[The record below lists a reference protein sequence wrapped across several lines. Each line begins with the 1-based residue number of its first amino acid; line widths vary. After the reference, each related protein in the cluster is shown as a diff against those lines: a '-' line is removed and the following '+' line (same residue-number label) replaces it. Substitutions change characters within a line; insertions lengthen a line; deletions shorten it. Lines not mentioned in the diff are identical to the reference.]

1 MRLNTTVNDM
11 ADKVSLTAEQQEAIS
26 EIDRNLQIIAC
37 AGSGKTEVITRRIAN
52 ILKSKPEVKPH
63 NIVAFTF
70 TEKAASSMK
79 ERIAKALGDE
89 FSQEVAQMYVG
100 TIHSF
105 CYHLLNKYTEQ
116 FREYKILDTVKSHL
130 FVARYCNE
138 CGMSDLK
145 LEPYPRNINLFLQ
158 CIDKMIDDFDNSDAW
173 TDEQRAVLDKYIK
186 CLYDHRYIDFALMIF
201 ETLRQI
207 KSNPDIRKYLSE
219 IKYLVVDEYQDVND
233 LQEKLISGI
242 AGAGTN
248 ICVVGDDDQTIY
260 QFRGSN
266 ANNMISFSE
275 RYADVHQVRL
285 EKNFRCAH
293 GIVDIAD
300 CVIRQN
306 ERRIPKKMVSGAADL
321 PAQIEAKRYNDKTD
335 QFDSIAKKIAE
346 LHNTGIPY
354 REIAVLVRKGKAIV
368 PMSSALERAGIPFE
382 TDSAEHFFTGN
393 YFNRFVVTLQILTDI
408 DKAKL
413 YECWQD
419 IIESTAF
426 NSGFKFLRSCARGGN
441 LPLSEILRGFCEK
454 VVFLDDAADDIDTR
468 RMDLDGITKIL
479 DDYDEIYGDWQ
490 LTARIIGVLK
500 FLGTQAAEEY
510 KYHSF
515 EPKDPNADAVQIM
528 TVHKSKGLEF
538 HTVFLPELTK
548 REFLV
553 SNMGGK
559 KYYHVL
565 GGVFEENKDRYQS
578 DLEDERKL
586 FYVAVTRAKQ
596 NLFMTYELSTQRV
609 SCFVEE
615 AAASHYLKINRDDLS
630 YNPKEDTYDTEP
642 RYRSSYGA
650 RTHEPNPEWEEEKR
664 QKQEYWAAVKYARS
678 QLYDY
683 YGTACHFNPA
693 AHGDLIRIKSMS
705 PDEILSEASRNG
717 LI

>member
-1 MRLNTTVNDM
+1 M
-11 ADKVSLTAEQQEAIS
+11 ADKVNLTPEQQEAIS
-26 EIDRNLQIIAC
+26 EIDRNLQMIAC
-37 AGSGKTEVITRRIAN
+37 AGSGKTEVITQRIAN
-52 ILKSKPEVKPH
+52 ILKSRTDIEPH
-63 NIVAFTF
+63 HIVAFTF

-79 ERIAKALGDE
+79 ERIAKALGEE
-89 FSQEVAQMYVG
+89 FSPEIDQMYVG
-100 TIHSF
+100 TIHGF

-116 FREYKILDTVKSHL
+116 FREYNILDTVKSHL
-130 FVARYCNE
+130 FVARYCGE

-145 LEPYPRNINLFLQ
+145 LEPYPRNIQLFLQ

-173 TDEQRAVLDKYIK
+173 TDEQRTVLNKHIK
-186 CLYDHRYIDFALMIF
+186 CLYDHKYIDFALMIF

-207 KSNPDIRKYLSE
+207 KSDPDIREYLSE

-233 LQEKLISGI
+233 LQEKLISCI
-242 AGAGTN
+242 AEMGAN

-266 ANNMISFSE
+266 ADNMISFSE
-275 RYADVHQVRL
+275 RYADVHQIRL
-285 EKNFRCAH
+285 EKNFRCAP

-300 CVIRQN
+300 CVIGRN
-306 ERRIPKKMVSGAADL
+306 RRRIPKKMISGAANL
-321 PAQIEAKRYNDKTD
+321 PVQIEAKRYDDKSS
-335 QFDSIAKKIAE
+335 QFDSIAKKITE
-346 LHNTGIPY
+346 LHNAGIPY
-354 REIAVLVRKGKAIV
+354 REMAVLVRKGKAIV
-368 PMSSALERAGIPFE
+368 PISSALERAGIRFE
-382 TDSAEHFFTGN
+382 TDSAEHFFSGS
-393 YFNRFVVTLQILTDI
+393 YFNRFVVTLQILSDI

-413 YECWQD
+413 YVCWQD

-441 LPLSEILRGFCEK
+441 LPLSEILCGFCEK
-454 VVFLDDAADDIDTR
+454 TAFLDDAAGDIDIR
-468 RMDLDGITKIL
+468 RMDLEGITKIL

-490 LTARIIGVLK
+490 LSARITGILK

-515 EPKDPNADAVQIM
+515 KPKDPNVDAVQIM

-538 HTVFLPELTK
+538 HTVFLPELMK
-548 REFLV
+548 REFPV
-553 SNMGGK
+553 SNMGGR

-565 GGVFEENKDRYQS
+565 GGVFEEHKDRYQS

-596 NLFMTYELSTQRV
+596 NLFMTYELSTQPV

-615 AAASHYLKINRDDLS
+615 AAASHYLKINRDDLFYS
-630 YNPKEDTYDTEP
+630 PKTETYDP
-642 RYRSSYGA
+642 ASQYRYSSGEKA
-650 RTHEPNPEWEEEKR
+650 HEQNLEWEEERR
-664 QKQEYWAAVKYARS
+664 QRQEHWATVQYARR

-693 AHGDLIRIKSMS
+693 ARGDLIRIKNMS

>member
-1 MRLNTTVNDM
+1 MVNDM
-11 ADKVSLTAEQQEAIS
+11 ADKVNLTPEQQEAIS
-26 EIDRNLQIIAC
+26 EIDRNLQMIAC
-37 AGSGKTEVITRRIAN
+37 AGSGKTEVITQRIAN
-52 ILKSKPEVKPH
+52 ILKSRTDIEPH
-63 NIVAFTF
+63 HIVAFTF

-79 ERIAKALGDE
+79 ERIAKALGEE
-89 FSQEVAQMYVG
+89 FSPEIDQMYVG
-100 TIHSF
+100 TIHGF

-116 FREYKILDTVKSHL
+116 FREYNILDTVKSHL
-130 FVARYCNE
+130 FVARYCGE

-145 LEPYPRNINLFLQ
+145 LEPYPRNIQLFLQ

-173 TDEQRAVLDKYIK
+173 TDEQRTVLNKYIK
-186 CLYDHRYIDFALMIF
+186 CLYDHKYIDFALIIF

-207 KSNPDIRKYLSE
+207 KSDPDIREYLSE

-233 LQEKLISGI
+233 LQEKLISCI
-242 AGAGTN
+242 AEMGAN

-266 ANNMISFSE
+266 ADNMISFSE

-285 EKNFRCAH
+285 EKNFRCAP

-300 CVIRQN
+300 CVIGRN
-306 ERRIPKKMVSGAADL
+306 RRRIPKKMISGAANL
-321 PAQIEAKRYNDKTD
+321 PVQIEAKRYDDKSS
-335 QFDSIAKKIAE
+335 QFDSIAKKITE
-346 LHNTGIPY
+346 LHNAGIPY
-354 REIAVLVRKGKAIV
+354 REMAVLVRKGKAIV
-368 PMSSALERAGIPFE
+368 PISSALERAGIPFE
-382 TDSAEHFFTGN
+382 TDSAEHFFSGS
-393 YFNRFVVTLQILTDI
+393 YFNRFVVTLQILSDI

-413 YECWQD
+413 YACWQD

-441 LPLSEILRGFCEK
+441 LPLSEILCGFCEK
-454 VVFLDDAADDIDTR
+454 TAFLDDAAGDIDIR
-468 RMDLDGITKIL
+468 RMDLEGITKIL

-490 LTARIIGVLK
+490 LSARITGILK

-515 EPKDPNADAVQIM
+515 KPKDPNVDAVQIM

-538 HTVFLPELTK
+538 HTVFLPELMK
-548 REFLV
+548 REFPV
-553 SNMGGK
+553 SNMGGR

-565 GGVFEENKDRYQS
+565 GGVFEEHKDRYQS

-596 NLFMTYELSTQRV
+596 NLFMTYELSTQPV

-615 AAASHYLKINRDDLS
+615 AAASHYLKINRDDLFYS
-630 YNPKEDTYDTEP
+630 PKTETYDP
-642 RYRSSYGA
+642 ASQYRYSSGEKA
-650 RTHEPNPEWEEEKR
+650 HEQNLEWEEERR
-664 QKQEYWAAVKYARS
+664 QRQEHWATVQYARR

-693 AHGDLIRIKSMS
+693 ARGDLIRIKNMS

>member
-1 MRLNTTVNDM
+1 M
-11 ADKVSLTAEQQEAIS
+11 ADKVNLTPEQQEAIS
-26 EIDRNLQIIAC
+26 EIDRNLQMIAC
-37 AGSGKTEVITRRIAN
+37 AGSGKTEVITQRIAN
-52 ILKSKPEVKPH
+52 ILKSRTDIEPH
-63 NIVAFTF
+63 HIVAFTF

-79 ERIAKALGDE
+79 KRIAKALGEE
-89 FSQEVAQMYVG
+89 FSPEIDQMYVG
-100 TIHSF
+100 TIHGF

-116 FREYKILDTVKSHL
+116 FREYNILDTVKSHL
-130 FVARYCNE
+130 FVARYCGE

-145 LEPYPRNINLFLQ
+145 LEPYPRNIQLFLQ

-173 TDEQRAVLDKYIK
+173 TDEQRTVLNKYIK
-186 CLYDHRYIDFALMIF
+186 CLYDHKYIDFALMIF

-207 KSNPDIRKYLSE
+207 KSDPDIREYLSE

-233 LQEKLISGI
+233 LQEKLISCI
-242 AGAGTN
+242 AEMGAN

-266 ANNMISFSE
+266 ADNMISFSE
-275 RYADVHQVRL
+275 RYADVHQIRL
-285 EKNFRCAH
+285 EKNFRCAP

-300 CVIRQN
+300 CVIGRN
-306 ERRIPKKMVSGAADL
+306 RRRIPKKMISGAANL
-321 PAQIEAKRYNDKTD
+321 PVQIEAKRYDDKSS
-335 QFDSIAKKIAE
+335 QFDSIAKKITE
-346 LHNTGIPY
+346 LHNAGIPY
-354 REIAVLVRKGKAIV
+354 REMAVLVRKGKAIV
-368 PMSSALERAGIPFE
+368 PISSALERAGIPFE
-382 TDSAEHFFTGN
+382 TDSAEHFFSGS
-393 YFNRFVVTLQILTDI
+393 YFNRFVVTLQILSDI

-413 YECWQD
+413 YVCWQD

-441 LPLSEILRGFCEK
+441 LPLSEILCGFCEK
-454 VVFLDDAADDIDTR
+454 TAFLDDAAGDIDIR
-468 RMDLDGITKIL
+468 RMDLEGITKIL

-490 LTARIIGVLK
+490 LSARITGILK

-515 EPKDPNADAVQIM
+515 KPKDPNVDAVQIM

-538 HTVFLPELTK
+538 HTVFLPELMK
-548 REFLV
+548 REFPV
-553 SNMGGK
+553 SNMGGR

-565 GGVFEENKDRYQS
+565 GGVFEEHKDRYQS

-596 NLFMTYELSTQRV
+596 NLFMTYELSTQPV

-615 AAASHYLKINRDDLS
+615 AAASHYLKINRDDLFYS
-630 YNPKEDTYDTEP
+630 PKTETYDP
-642 RYRSSYGA
+642 ASQYRYSSGEKA
-650 RTHEPNPEWEEEKR
+650 HEQNLEWEEERR
-664 QKQEYWAAVKYARS
+664 QRQEHWATVQYARR

-693 AHGDLIRIKSMS
+693 ARGDLIRIKNMS

>member
-1 MRLNTTVNDM
+1 M
-11 ADKVSLTAEQQEAIS
+11 ADKVNLTPEQQEAIS
-26 EIDRNLQIIAC
+26 EIDRNLQMIAC
-37 AGSGKTEVITRRIAN
+37 AGSGKTEVITQRIAN
-52 ILKSKPEVKPH
+52 ILKSRTDIEPH
-63 NIVAFTF
+63 HIAAFTF

-79 ERIAKALGDE
+79 ERIAKALGEE
-89 FSQEVAQMYVG
+89 FSPEIDQMYVG
-100 TIHSF
+100 TIHGF

-130 FVARYCNE
+130 FVARYCGE

-145 LEPYPRNINLFLQ
+145 LEPYPRNIQLFLQ

-173 TDEQRAVLDKYIK
+173 TDEQRTVLNKYIK
-186 CLYDHRYIDFALMIF
+186 CLYDHKYIDFALMIF

-207 KSNPDIRKYLSE
+207 KSDPDIREYLSE

-233 LQEKLISGI
+233 LQEKLISCI
-242 AGAGTN
+242 AEMGAN

-266 ANNMISFSE
+266 ADNMISFSE
-275 RYADVHQVRL
+275 RYADVHQIRL
-285 EKNFRCAH
+285 EKNFRCAP

-300 CVIRQN
+300 CVIGRN
-306 ERRIPKKMVSGAADL
+306 RRRIPKKMISGAANL
-321 PAQIEAKRYNDKTD
+321 PVQIEAKRYDDKSS
-335 QFDSIAKKIAE
+335 QFDSIAKKITE
-346 LHNTGIPY
+346 LHNAGIPY
-354 REIAVLVRKGKAIV
+354 REMAVLVRKGKAIV
-368 PMSSALERAGIPFE
+368 PISSALERAGIPFE
-382 TDSAEHFFTGN
+382 TDSAEHFFSGS
-393 YFNRFVVTLQILTDI
+393 YFNRFVVTLQILSDI

-413 YECWQD
+413 YVCWQD

-441 LPLSEILRGFCEK
+441 LPLSEILCGFCEK
-454 VVFLDDAADDIDTR
+454 TAFLDDAAGDIDIR
-468 RMDLDGITKIL
+468 RMDLEGITKIL

-490 LTARIIGVLK
+490 LSARITGILK

-515 EPKDPNADAVQIM
+515 KPKDPNVDAVQIM

-538 HTVFLPELTK
+538 HTVFLPELMK
-548 REFLV
+548 REFPV
-553 SNMGGK
+553 SNMGGR

-565 GGVFEENKDRYQS
+565 GGVFEEHKDRYQS

-596 NLFMTYELSTQRV
+596 NLFMTYELSTQPV

-615 AAASHYLKINRDDLS
+615 AAASHYLKINRDDLFYS
-630 YNPKEDTYDTEP
+630 PKTETYDP
-642 RYRSSYGA
+642 ASQYRYSSGEKA
-650 RTHEPNPEWEEEKR
+650 HEQNLEWEEERR
-664 QKQEYWAAVKYARS
+664 QRQEHWATVQYARR

-693 AHGDLIRIKSMS
+693 ARGDLIRIKNMS

>member
-1 MRLNTTVNDM
+1 MVNDM
-11 ADKVSLTAEQQEAIS
+11 ADKVNLTPEQQEAIS
-26 EIDRNLQIIAC
+26 EIDHNLQMIAC
-37 AGSGKTEVITRRIAN
+37 AGSGKTEVITQRIAN
-52 ILKSKPEVKPH
+52 ILKSRTDIEPH
-63 NIVAFTF
+63 HIVAFTF

-79 ERIAKALGDE
+79 ERIAKALGEE
-89 FSQEVAQMYVG
+89 FSPEIDQMYVG
-100 TIHSF
+100 TIHGF

-116 FREYKILDTVKSHL
+116 FREYNILDTVKSHL
-130 FVARYCNE
+130 FVARYCGE

-145 LEPYPRNINLFLQ
+145 LEPYPRNIQLFLQ

-173 TDEQRAVLDKYIK
+173 TDEQRTVLNKYIK
-186 CLYDHRYIDFALMIF
+186 CLYDHKYIDFALMIF

-207 KSNPDIRKYLSE
+207 KSDPDIREYLSE

-233 LQEKLISGI
+233 LQEKLISCI
-242 AGAGTN
+242 AEMGAN

-266 ANNMISFSE
+266 ADNMISFSE

-285 EKNFRCAH
+285 EKNFRCAP

-300 CVIRQN
+300 CVIGRN
-306 ERRIPKKMVSGAADL
+306 RRRIPKKMISGAANL
-321 PAQIEAKRYNDKTD
+321 PVQIEAKRYDDKSS
-335 QFDSIAKKIAE
+335 QFDSIAKKITE
-346 LHNTGIPY
+346 LHNAGIPY
-354 REIAVLVRKGKAIV
+354 REMAVLVRKGKAIV
-368 PMSSALERAGIPFE
+368 PISSALERAGIPFE
-382 TDSAEHFFTGN
+382 TDSAEHFFSGS
-393 YFNRFVVTLQILTDI
+393 YFNRFVVTLQILSDI

-413 YECWQD
+413 YACWQD

-426 NSGFKFLRSCARGGN
+426 NSGFKFLRSCARGGK
-441 LPLSEILRGFCEK
+441 LPLSEILCGFCEK
-454 VVFLDDAADDIDTR
+454 TAFLDDAAEDIDIR
-468 RMDLDGITKIL
+468 RMDLEGITKIL

-490 LTARIIGVLK
+490 LSARITGILK

-515 EPKDPNADAVQIM
+515 KPKDPHVDAVQIM

-538 HTVFLPELTK
+538 HTVFLPELMK
-548 REFLV
+548 REFPV
-553 SNMGGK
+553 SNMGGR

-565 GGVFEENKDRYQS
+565 GGVFEEHKDRYQS

-596 NLFMTYELSTQRV
+596 NLFMTYELSTQPV

-615 AAASHYLKINRDDLS
+615 AAASHYLKINRDDLFYS
-630 YNPKEDTYDTEP
+630 PKTETYDP
-642 RYRSSYGA
+642 ASQYRYSSGEKA
-650 RTHEPNPEWEEEKR
+650 HEQNLEWEEERR
-664 QKQEYWAAVKYARS
+664 QRQEHWATVQYARR

-693 AHGDLIRIKSMS
+693 ARGDLIRIKNMS

>member
-1 MRLNTTVNDM
+1 M
-11 ADKVSLTAEQQEAIS
+11 ADKVNLTPEQQEAIS
-26 EIDRNLQIIAC
+26 EIDRNLQMIAC
-37 AGSGKTEVITRRIAN
+37 AGSGKTEVITQRIAN
-52 ILKSKPEVKPH
+52 ILKSRTDIEPH
-63 NIVAFTF
+63 HIVAFTF

-79 ERIAKALGDE
+79 ERIAKALGEE
-89 FSQEVAQMYVG
+89 FSPEIDQMYVG
-100 TIHSF
+100 TIHGF

-116 FREYKILDTVKSHL
+116 FREYKILDTVKSHH
-130 FVARYCNE
+130 FVARYCGE
-138 CGMSDLK
+138 CGMSDLG
-145 LEPYPRNINLFLQ
+145 LEPYPRNIQLFLQ
-158 CIDKMIDDFDNSDAW
+158 CIDKMIDDFDNADAW
-173 TDEQRAVLDKYIK
+173 TDEQRTVLNKYIK
-186 CLYDHRYIDFALMIF
+186 CLYDHKYIDFALMIF

-207 KSNPDIRKYLSE
+207 KSDPDIREYLSQ

-233 LQEKLISGI
+233 LQEKLISCI
-242 AGAGTN
+242 AEMGAN

-266 ANNMISFSE
+266 ADNMISFSE
-275 RYADVHQVRL
+275 RYADVHQIRL
-285 EKNFRCAH
+285 EKNFRCAP

-300 CVIRQN
+300 CVIGRN
-306 ERRIPKKMVSGAADL
+306 RRRIPKKMISGAANL
-321 PAQIEAKRYNDKTD
+321 PVQIEAKRYDDKSS
-335 QFDSIAKKIAE
+335 QFDSIAKKITE
-346 LHNTGIPY
+346 LHNAGIPY
-354 REIAVLVRKGKAIV
+354 REMAVLVRKGKAIV
-368 PMSSALERAGIPFE
+368 PISSALERAGIPFE
-382 TDSAEHFFTGN
+382 TDSAEHFFSGS
-393 YFNRFVVTLQILTDI
+393 YFNRFVVTLQILSDI

-413 YECWQD
+413 YVCWQD
-419 IIESTAF
+419 IIESTVF

-441 LPLSEILRGFCEK
+441 LPLSEILCGFCEK
-454 VVFLDDAADDIDTR
+454 TAFLDDAAGDIDIR
-468 RMDLDGITKIL
+468 RMDLEGITKIL

-490 LTARIIGVLK
+490 LSARITGILK

-515 EPKDPNADAVQIM
+515 KPKDPNVDAVQIM

-538 HTVFLPELTK
+538 HTVFLPELMK
-548 REFLV
+548 REFPV
-553 SNMGGK
+553 SNMGGR

-565 GGVFEENKDRYQS
+565 GGVFEEHKDRYQS

-596 NLFMTYELSTQRV
+596 NLFMTYELSTQPV

-615 AAASHYLKINRDDLS
+615 AAASHYLKINRDDLFYS
-630 YNPKEDTYDTEP
+630 PKTETYDP
-642 RYRSSYGA
+642 ASQYRYSSGEKA
-650 RTHEPNPEWEEEKR
+650 HEQNLEWEEERR
-664 QKQEYWAAVKYARS
+664 QRQEHWATVQYARR

-693 AHGDLIRIKSMS
+693 ARGDLIRIKNMS